1 MRLWLWLVGL
11 WRIIRRG
18 RLWLVPV
25 LLVLAGCGSLSGL
38 IGGNVQFNTSPQAD
52 AMRTCAALVDI
63 LTPGVSPLA
72 ALTIAKGALIGG
84 GALGVDPGEAMLEC
98 AGIYDGLTP

>member
-1 MRLWLWLVGL
+1 MNADMCFDGKGL
-11 WRIIRRG
+11 IIMA
-18 RLWLVPV
+18 
-25 LLVLAGCGSLSGL
+25 LALSGCGGL
-38 IGGNVQFNTSPQAD
+38 IGGDVQINTSPQAD

-84 GALGVDPGEAMLEC
+84 TALGVDPGEAMLEC
-98 AGIYDGLTP
+98 AGIYDGLTPLGGE